1 MREFEPKEVRSSLI
15 KFCWFHPSRSV
26 TKDNIGKDLHWK
38 LGRYRICVGIT
49 MTFVFR
55 NRPLVIG
62 DLGMK
67 FTNTGFMFRN
77 PVVNVFHCQAIE
89 MCVGYDIVK
98 REDVK
103 TTTEVALHSTAMT
116 CLKTR

>member
-1 MREFEPKEVRSSLI
+1 M
-15 KFCWFHPSRSV
+15 
-26 TKDNIGKDLHWK
+26 KDNIGKNLHWK

-67 FTNTGFMFRN
+67 FTNTDLMFRN

-103 TTTEVALHSTAMT
+103 TTTESPFIQLPWPVWRLDNNVTTH
-116 CLKTR
+116 LG

>member
-1 MREFEPKEVRSSLI
+1 MSRHMREFEPKEVRSSLI

-26 TKDNIGKDLHWK
+26 TKDNIGKNLHWK

-103 TTTEVALHSTAMT
+103 TTTESPFIQLP
-116 CLKTR
+116 